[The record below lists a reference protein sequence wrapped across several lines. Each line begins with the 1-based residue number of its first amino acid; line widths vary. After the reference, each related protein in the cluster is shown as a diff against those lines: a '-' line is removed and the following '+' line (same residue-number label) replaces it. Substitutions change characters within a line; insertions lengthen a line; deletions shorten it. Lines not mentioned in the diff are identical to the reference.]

1 MGSYVNNNLL
11 PNEEVIFETRHHL
24 FHFFS
29 LRGVF
34 SLFILPLLDHFFNEF
49 VITNQRIIIKRGIL
63 VFWSL
68 EMNHSQIEAIF
79 VTQSILGRIFN
90 SGSIE
95 ISGTG
100 GTREKFHQ
108 ISNPL
113 VFRRVFQET
122 IANQ

>member
-1 MGSYVNNNLL
+1 MGSYVNRNLL
-11 PNEEVIFETRHHL
+11 PNEEVIFETRHHF

-29 LRGVF
+29 KRGVF
-34 SLFILPLLDHFFNEF
+34 SMFILPLLDHYCNEF
-49 VITNQRIIIKRGIL
+49 VITNQRVIIKRGIL

-79 VTQSILGRIFN
+79 VNQNIIGRLFN

-100 GTREKFHQ
+100 GTRERFHQ
-108 ISNPL
+108 IANPL
-113 VFRRVFQET
+113 VLGEYFKKQF
-122 IANQ
+122 